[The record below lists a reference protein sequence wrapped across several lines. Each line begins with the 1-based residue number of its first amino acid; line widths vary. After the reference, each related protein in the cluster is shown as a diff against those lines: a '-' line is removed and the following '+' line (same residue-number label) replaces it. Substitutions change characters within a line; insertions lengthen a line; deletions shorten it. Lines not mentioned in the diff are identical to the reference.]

1 MKNNIIEINYKN
13 TFESKMQYGGST
25 PRVSSK
31 DSFQDLYDLKKVKKL
46 PNELFSE
53 DENIFTYSES
63 RQYLESKNN

>member
-1 MKNNIIEINYKN
+1 
-13 TFESKMQYGGST
+13 MQYGGST

-63 RQYLESKNN
+63 R